1 MATKIGANQPC
12 PCESGL
18 KYKRC
23 CGRPD
28 RPPPV
33 AKRTYYV
40 LVGLAAVAVAG
51 IVAASVRISLLP
63 DETPTSLLATSQPA
77 SAPPGKVWSQEH
89 GHWHNAPPTT
99 GTTLVPQPP
108 GPPVP
113 GKVWS
118 AEHGH
123 YHDAPFTTGATQVP
137 LPQPS
142 GSPAQA
148 KVWSEEH
155 QHWH

>member
-1 MATKIGANQPC
+1 MATKIAANQPC

-33 AKRTYYV
+33 KKRTYYV

-51 IVAASVRISLLP
+51 FVAASVRIALLP
-63 DETPTSLLATSQPA
+63 DETPTSQPA
-77 SAPPGKVWSQEH
+77 P
-89 GHWHNAPPTT
+89 
-99 GTTLVPQPP
+99 
-108 GPPVP
+108 P

-123 YHDAPFTTGATQVP
+123 YHDAPFTTGPTQVP

-142 GSPAQA
+142 GSPAPG

-155 QHWH
+155 QHYH

>member
-33 AKRTYYV
+33 KKRTYHV

-51 IVAASVRISLLP
+51 FVAASVRISLLP
-63 DETPTSLLATSQPA
+63 DETPTSQPVTAATGGAPFPEPPGP
-77 SAPPGKVWSQEH
+77 APPGQVWRTEC
-89 GHWHNAPPTT
+89 
-99 GTTLVPQPP
+99 
-108 GPPVP
+108 
-113 GKVWS
+113 
-118 AEHGH
+118 GH
-123 YHDAPFTTGATQVP
+123 YHDAPFT

-142 GSPAQA
+142 GSPAPG

-155 QHWH
+155 QHYH